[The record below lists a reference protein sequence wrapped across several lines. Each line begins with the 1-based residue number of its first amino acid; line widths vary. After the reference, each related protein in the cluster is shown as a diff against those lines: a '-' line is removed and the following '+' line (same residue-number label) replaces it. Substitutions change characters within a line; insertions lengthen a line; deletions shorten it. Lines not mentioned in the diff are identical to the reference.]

1 MLSRVLRLF
10 CVCTDQTE
18 FYVFPTKNQL
28 QTVQYLIHS
37 LNVLS
42 TTEPTFVLDS
52 LFMRDTGK
60 MLFFHLIPP
69 STALRCSFVYAR
81 RLIYNF
87 EEQIQIRWDDIIPRA
102 VSFVVVVSMAIIV
115 VEIKVNNR
123 IDAVQKKHSAQQR
136 RGRSFAT
143 KTVGKLD
150 TMRRGRLALTKG
162 RQR

>member
-1 MLSRVLRLF
+1 MLSRVLLLF
-10 CVCTDQTE
+10 LCARIKRSFTFFLQKPAADSPVSHSQSQCPVNDR
-18 FYVFPTKNQL
+18 PT
-28 QTVQYLIHS
+28 V
-37 LNVLS
+37 
-42 TTEPTFVLDS
+42 VLDS

-69 STALRCSFVYAR
+69 STALRCSFVYAH

-123 IDAVQKKHSAQQR
+123 IDAVQKNTAQSSDEVEVSPQKQW
-136 RGRSFAT
+136 AN
-143 KTVGKLD
+143 
-150 TMRRGRLALTKG
+150 
-162 RQR
+162 